1 MKKII
6 AMILVAMFA
15 LAGIAMAEE
24 KVLTI
29 ATNVAFAPYEYYDV
43 NENGDEV
50 AMGIDIEI
58 VEMICAEMGYKTEV
72 KDMDFG
78 AVVSGVAEGKYDI
91 GVGAIT
97 ITPERKQSVNF
108 TDAYEVTVQQV
119 VYKEGGAIVDVASL
133 NAAEDFE
140 IGVQQD
146 TTGDFY
152 ATDTFEAAGKA
163 EVKRYKTGIEA
174 IMDLNN
180 GKIDCVIIDNGPALA
195 YASMY
200 EGLALFASECD
211 SEEYGFC
218 FNKEDVELFEQF
230 NAILKTKLEDGTV
243 AEIIAKYNAKMI
255 EIAG

>member
-6 AMILVAMFA
+6 AMILVALFA
-15 LAGIAMAEE
+15 LAGVAMAEE
-24 KVLTI
+24 KVLTV
-29 ATNVAFAPYEYYDV
+29 ATNVAFAPYEYYDT
-43 NENGDEV
+43 NENGDDE
-50 AMGIDIEI
+50 ATGIDIEI
-58 VEMICAEMGYKTEV
+58 VKLICGELGYQVEV

-91 GVGAIT
+91 GAGAIT
-97 ITPERKQSVNF
+97 ITEERKKSVSF
-108 TDAYEVTVQQV
+108 SDPYEITVQQV
-119 VYKEGGAIVDVASL
+119 IVKEGGEIVDVATL
-133 NAAEDFE
+133 NAAENFK

-146 TTGDFY
+146 TTGDFFSTETY
-152 ATDTFEAAGKA
+152 EDAGKA

-180 GKIDCVIIDNGPALA
+180 GKLDCVIIDNGPAKA

-200 EGLALFASECD
+200 EGLSMFASECD

-218 FNKEDVELFEQF
+218 FNDEELCAAF
-230 NAILKTKLEDGTV
+230 NEILKTKMEEGVID
-243 AEIIAKYNAKMI
+243 EIIAKYNAKML